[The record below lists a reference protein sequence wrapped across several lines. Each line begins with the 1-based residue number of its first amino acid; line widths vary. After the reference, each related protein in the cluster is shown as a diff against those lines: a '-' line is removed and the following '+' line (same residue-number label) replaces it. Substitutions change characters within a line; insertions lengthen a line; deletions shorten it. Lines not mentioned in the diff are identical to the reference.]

1 MSEENKK
8 SYNINDEK
16 LSKINGGVSWDGAKY
31 LKGQKFKS
39 YFKGDNFEVTDI
51 YEIND
56 FFKSGDLRLYD
67 VLINSTRCFKGKT
80 FTYPSD
86 TVVILAYKFE
96 AMVSNGILKPIE

>member
-8 SYNINDEK
+8 SYSINDEK

-31 LKGQKFKS
+31 LKGQKIKI
-39 YFKGDNFEVTDI
+39 YFKGDNFEETDI

-56 FFKSGDLRLYD
+56 FLKSGDLRLYD
-67 VLINSTRCFKGKT
+67 VLINRTRCFKGKT
-80 FTYPSD
+80 STDSSD
-86 TVVILAYKFE
+86 TVILAYKFE